1 MAAAAFDDLRR
12 HDDLRGEKGPLIM
25 QLWWAGV
32 CVALPPGADV
42 LLLVSSGL
50 FCRVIIP
57 HQNAVLAVVVVRWIK
72 CLFVWGP
79 LKEKRFGGEK
89 KKKRKNTTDDVSFYP
104 KRHNIPLQRKIKD
117 SRHEGYKKV

>member
-1 MAAAAFDDLRR
+1 M
-12 HDDLRGEKGPLIM
+12 
-25 QLWWAGV
+25 

-72 CLFVWGP
+72 CLFVCLGAVERKEVWGRENE
-79 LKEKRFGGEK
+79 KEEK
-89 KKKRKNTTDDVSFYP
+89 HHR
-104 KRHNIPLQRKIKD
+104 
-117 SRHEGYKKV
+117 